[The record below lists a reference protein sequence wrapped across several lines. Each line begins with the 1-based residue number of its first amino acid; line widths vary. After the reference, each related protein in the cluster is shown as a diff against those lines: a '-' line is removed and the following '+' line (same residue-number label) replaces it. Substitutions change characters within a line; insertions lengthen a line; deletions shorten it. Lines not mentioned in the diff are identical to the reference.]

1 MSTSPLKLTA
11 LLFTPG
17 SRPERFEKALAS
29 GADGIIVDLEDAV
42 PVMDKDRVRAEVMKY
57 FNTNIRVGM
66 APFVTAIR
74 INSLRTDAGR
84 EDLLA
89 FKKARL
95 VPDVVVLPKVE
106 SADEVKFA
114 LAHLGHTVRLICLIE
129 TVQGVRR
136 CASIVESS
144 PSVVALAFGGYDL
157 SAETGGEPTWD
168 ALLWPRTQMVH
179 ACTAAGVVALDQPF
193 INLETTTGLEEEC
206 ARVRALGFVGKL
218 AIHPKQVAPIK
229 AGFLP
234 TAAQIEQAARIVR
247 AYDAAKG
254 NVANIDGQM
263 IDAPMYRSAQRII
276 QRAGQLTPP

>member
-1 MSTSPLKLTA
+1 MSTLPLKLTA

-42 PVMDKDRVRAEVMKY
+42 PVMDKDRVRVEVMKY

-74 INSLRTDAGR
+74 INSLRSDAGR
-84 EDLLA
+84 EDLMA
-89 FKKARL
+89 IKKAGI

-114 LAHLGHTVRLICLIE
+114 VTHLDRSVRLICLIE

-144 PSVVALAFGGYDL
+144 PSVAALAFGGYDL

-168 ALLWPRTQMVH
+168 ALLWPRTQVVH
-179 ACTAAGVVALDQPF
+179 ACTASSAVALDQPY
-193 INLETTTGLEEEC
+193 INLDNTAGLEEEC

-218 AIHPKQVAPIK
+218 AIHPKQVATIK

-234 TAAQIEQAARIVR
+234 TAAQIDRAARIIR

-263 IDAPMYRSAQRII
+263 IDVPMYRSAQRIM
-276 QRAGQLTPP
+276 QRAGQ